1 MIVIVPDSLRHA
13 INRKLDEAIAAC
25 PGAEVD
31 RSVLYKEILAYFN
44 EHGELPVFII
54 EPNTPTP

>member
-1 MIVIVPDSLRHA
+1 MVIVPDSLRDA

-31 RSVLYKEILAYFN
+31 RTVFYQELLAYYN
-44 EHGELPVFII
+44 EHGELPEFTI
-54 EPNTPTP
+54 EPNGE